1 MSREELRKAELQK
14 GQYEQIGVAMTCR
27 SYTEY
32 EQMFQVSQTV
42 KGKVLD
48 VAAGASSFT
57 AEALKRGLDAYAV
70 DPQYEKSVN
79 VLQEEGSNELLQARE
94 KLLHAY
100 ELFNWETYG
109 SLDKLMKLRE
119 RSLTMFL
126 NSYVEFRERYINGQL
141 TLLPFADNQFS
152 LIVCSHFLFLYG
164 KQFTVD
170 FHERSLHELI
180 RICEIGGEIRL
191 YPLVGFDGNVYPHMD
206 ELEQRL
212 FELPVTIKRVKVD
225 FQFVKGA
232 THMLVIEKR

>member
-1 MSREELRKAELQK
+1 MSREELRKAEIRELK
-14 GQYEQIGVAMTCR
+14 YEQVGVAMTCR

-32 EQMFQVSQTV
+32 EQMFQLRQTM

-57 AEALKRGLDAYAV
+57 AEALKRGIDAYAV

-79 VLQEEGSNELLQARE
+79 VLQEEGSNELLLARK

-109 SLDKLMKLRE
+109 SIDKLMKLRE

-126 NSYVEFRERYINGQL
+126 NNYVECKERYINGQL
-141 TLLPFADNQFS
+141 TLLPFANNQFS

-164 KQFTVD
+164 KKFTFD
-170 FHERSLHELI
+170 FHERSLRELI
-180 RICEIGGEIRL
+180 RICEVGGEIRL
-191 YPLVGFDGNVYPHMD
+191 YPLLGFDGDLYPHVD
-206 ELEQRL
+206 ELKQRL
-212 FELPVTIKRVKVD
+212 SELPVTIKQAKVD

-232 THMLVIEKR
+232 THMLVLTK